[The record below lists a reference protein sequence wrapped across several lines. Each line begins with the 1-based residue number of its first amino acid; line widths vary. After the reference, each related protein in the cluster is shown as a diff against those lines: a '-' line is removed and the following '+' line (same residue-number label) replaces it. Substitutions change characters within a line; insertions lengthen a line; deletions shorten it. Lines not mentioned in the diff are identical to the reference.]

1 MKFVDSHCHLDY
13 PELSDDLEATL
24 AHAKSAGVGHL
35 LTISVDMDKTQHIQT
50 IANSNPHIHATFGI
64 HPHEAERT
72 LKEHSLD
79 ELRKVLREEA
89 LKPKV
94 VGYGETGLD
103 YYYMHSPKAPQ
114 QESFQA
120 HIEAALEVDLPLIIH
135 TRDAEEDT
143 IQFLK
148 EFGKGKVRGLIH
160 CFSGTEYLAREALD
174 LGFYISVSG
183 IITFNKAE
191 AIREVIADV
200 PLERLLIETDAPYLA
215 PVPYRG
221 KPNQPAYVVHTARKL
236 AEIKD
241 IPLEEVADV
250 TTRNFYQLFSK
261 IK

>member
-24 AHAKSAGVGHL
+24 AHGKNAGVGHM
-35 LTISVDMDKTQHIQT
+35 LTISVDMDKTQRIQA
-50 IANSNPHIHATFGI
+50 IADSHPHIHATFGI

-72 LKEHSLD
+72 LKEYSLD
-79 ELRKVLREEA
+79 DLKKALRVEA
-89 LKPKV
+89 AKPKV
-94 VGYGETGLD
+94 VGFGETGLD
-103 YYYMHSPKAPQ
+103 YYYMHSPKEPQ

-120 HIEAALEVDLPLIIH
+120 HIEAALELDLPLVVH

-148 EFGKGKVRGLIH
+148 EFGQGKVRGLIH
-160 CFSGTEYLAREALD
+160 CFSGTDYLAREALD

-191 AIREVIADV
+191 EIRKVIADV
-200 PLERLLIETDAPYLA
+200 PMERLLIETDAPYLA

-221 KPNQPAYVVHTARKL
+221 KPNQPAYVVHTAQKL
-236 AEIKD
+236 AEVKGVS
-241 IPLEEVADV
+241 LEEVADS